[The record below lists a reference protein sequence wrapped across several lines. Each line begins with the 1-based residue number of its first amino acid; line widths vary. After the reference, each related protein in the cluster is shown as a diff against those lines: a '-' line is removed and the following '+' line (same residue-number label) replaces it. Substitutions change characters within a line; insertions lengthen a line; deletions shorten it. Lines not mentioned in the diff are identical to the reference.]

1 LSSEDRD
8 VARNIFTNEKKMII
22 FRYDKTF
29 DGLLC
34 CVFEA
39 YNQKKCPDML
49 LDNEETTPLF
59 YDEILTIET
68 DTEKSERVWNGLK
81 KRISASA
88 QHCVAC
94 CWLADSYPKADEVI
108 FRYVYKCFK
117 SKESIETNFA
127 DPDVLELSKIYHQ
140 ISYENL
146 RVKQFVR
153 FQKTKDDIY
162 FAAIEPLHNVISLSI
177 EHFKDRFSSQKWI
190 VYDTK
195 RNYGYY
201 YDLNEVQQ
209 ISFSSDNMITSNG
222 ICSSIMA
229 DDEKL
234 FQDLWKT
241 YFKAIAIK
249 ERKNPR
255 KQVQDMPRRFWKYLI
270 EKN

>member
-1 LSSEDRD
+1 
-8 VARNIFTNEKKMII
+8 MII
-22 FRYDKTF
+22 FRYDKSF

-49 LDNEETTPLF
+49 LDKEETTPLF
-59 YDEILTIET
+59 YDEICVIET
-68 DTEKSERVWNGLK
+68 DTGKSERVWNGLK
-81 KRISASA
+81 KRISTTAL
-88 QHCVAC
+88 HCVTC
-94 CWLADSYPKADEVI
+94 CWLADSYPKSDEVI
-108 FRYVYKCFK
+108 FRYIYKCFK
-117 SKESIETNFA
+117 SKESIETNFG

-140 ISYENL
+140 VSYENL

-153 FQKTKDDIY
+153 FQKTKDNIY
-162 FAAIEPLHNVISLSI
+162 FAAIEPLHNVISLSV
-177 EHFKDRFSSQKWI
+177 EHFKDRFASQKWI

-201 YDLNEVQQ
+201 YDMKDVVQ
-209 ISFSSDNMITSNG
+209 ITFDGNNMLTHNG
-222 ICSSIMA
+222 IQESIMA
-229 DDEKL
+229 DDEKI

-255 KQVQDMPRRFWKYLI
+255 KQVQDMPRRFWKYLT

>member
-1 LSSEDRD
+1 M
-8 VARNIFTNEKKMII
+8 VI
-22 FRYDKTF
+22 FRYDKSF
-29 DGLLC
+29 EGLLC

-39 YNQKKCPDML
+39 YNEKKCPDML
-49 LDNEETTPLF
+49 LDKEETTPLF
-59 YDEILTIET
+59 YDEICTIET
-68 DTEKSERVWNGLK
+68 DSEKTDRVWTGLK

-88 QHCVAC
+88 LHCVTC

-108 FRYVYKCFK
+108 FRYIYKCFK

-127 DPDVLELSKIYHQ
+127 DADVLELSKIYHQ

-162 FAAIEPLHNVISLSI
+162 FAAIEPLHNVLSMSI
-177 EHFKDRFSSQKWI
+177 EHFRDRFATQKWI

-195 RNYGYY
+195 RDYGYY

-222 ICSSIMA
+222 ISKSIMA
-229 DDEKL
+229 EDEKL

-255 KQVQDMPRRFWKYLI
+255 KQGQDMPRRFWKYLT